1 MSQDKTMAIN
11 RLRDIQGEIDGLVN
25 EAERLIRQNGSE
37 FAHSRATSY
46 WIGHIKGA
54 LSGRGSM
61 VTMEETISELDEE
74 VVSERREQ

>member
-1 MSQDKTMAIN
+1 MKEKAEAID

-37 FAHSRATSY
+37 FTHSRATSY
-46 WIGHIKGA
+46 WIAHILGA
-54 LSGRGSM
+54 LIGRGSM

-74 VVSERREQ
+74 IVSERREQ